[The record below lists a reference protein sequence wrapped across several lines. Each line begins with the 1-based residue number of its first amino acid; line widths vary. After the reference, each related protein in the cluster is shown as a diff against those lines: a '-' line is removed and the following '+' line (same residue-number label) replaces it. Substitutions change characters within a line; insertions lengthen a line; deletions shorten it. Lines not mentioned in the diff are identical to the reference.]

1 MPKYLKAGQYSID
14 EKDFLGRGTFGRVY
28 RAYDHASHEWKAMK
42 AIDLKMLENYGDQ
55 MQTIICNQC
64 LNQVMK
70 SQ

>member
-42 AIDLKMLENYGDQ
+42 AIDLKMLENYGD
-55 MQTIICNQC
+55 
-64 LNQVMK
+64 
-70 SQ
+70 